1 MELVKQKLY
10 QTTVLWHPTSAQS
23 KDGQKSKIVC
33 EPKVLLGTDEKSVG
47 MQTIKSI
54 PNEYDTQLEQIEV
67 VVCPF

>member
-10 QTTVLWHPTSAQS
+10 QAVVLWHPSTAQS
-23 KDGQKSKIVC
+23 KDSQKSKIVC
-33 EPKVLLGTDEKSVG
+33 EPKIFLGADDKSVG

-54 PNEYDTQLEQIEV
+54 PNEYDTQLDQIEV